1 MKRRGASGKLV
12 KERRGP
18 RPKPRG
24 APTAQVSAAE
34 LQKTLDQRTRELEEA
49 IEHQTATNE
58 VLGIIS
64 RSPANAQPVFDAI
77 VESAVRLCGAIFGV
91 VYLCDDDRV
100 SVAASKNWSSEAT
113 NQIY

>member
-1 MKRRGASGKLV
+1 MKR
-12 KERRGP
+12 
-18 RPKPRG
+18 
-24 APTAQVSAAE
+24 
-34 LQKTLDQRTRELEEA
+34 EA
-49 IEHQTATNE
+49 IERQTATNE